1 MNAPKS
7 LFFIVDNSI
16 TFNGRIKSVIGCN
29 SGSISFKYLGVP
41 TFVGAPKFRYLQPL
55 VDKVK
60 SKLASWKGKV
70 LSMMRMVHLVNLVIF
85 GFMAYNFQIY
95 K

>member
-1 MNAPKS
+1 MGELKV
-7 LFFIVDNSI
+7 LLD
-16 TFNGRIKSVIGCN
+16 
-29 SGSISFKYLGVP
+29 L

-70 LSMMRMVHLVNLVIF
+70 LSMMGMIHLVIYS
-85 GFMAYNFQIY
+85 FMAYNFQIY